1 MKKNF
6 DTVVFDVVAA
16 VCRAVH
22 LKLGD
27 AQLAALTQFVKFGIV
42 GVSNTAVSYLI
53 YAAVLHL
60 LKPYELSWDYIAG
73 NLIAFFLSVLWSFYW
88 NNRLVF
94 TLEEGQKRN
103 VGKAL
108 LKTYL
113 AYSVSGIFITN
124 IGSYVWIEILG
135 ISKVVAPI
143 LNLIISVP
151 INYVINKFW
160 AFRPEEGIAPGK
172 DEKEEK

>member
-1 MKKNF
+1 MKIIEDLTRWMLGLLPVKLSQK
-6 DTVVFDVVAA
+6 TVDSLV
-16 VCRAVH
+16 
-22 LKLGD
+22 
-27 AQLAALTQFVKFGIV
+27 QFVKFCVI
-42 GVSNTAVSYLI
+42 GVSNTLLSYALNM
-53 YAAVLHL
+53 LTLWL
-60 LKPYELSWDYIAG
+60 LKPLGLSWDYYVG
-73 NLIAFFLSVLWSFYW
+73 NLVGFVLSVLWSFYW

-94 TLEEGQKRN
+94 TLEDGQKRN
-103 VGKAL
+103 LGKAL

-124 IGSYVWIEILG
+124 LGSYVWIEILG
-135 ISKVVAPI
+135 ISKIVAPI

-160 AFRPEEGIAPGK
+160 AFRPDEGIAPGK